1 MAPDE
6 GLTNQM
12 PRGRAALPR
21 ISRAGIMRVGI
32 LLKDPLAIMTMQRT
46 LHASLRLCALAA
58 LLVALTGCGS
68 KKPARAR
75 VPAPPAPT
83 VSAES
88 RVPSEPRARDRVR
101 VDDDYASVNADL
113 QAYGHLKPIYVETGV
128 ASWYGPPYHNRNAAN
143 GKPFDMH
150 AITAAHKTLPM
161 NTVIRVTNL
170 SNGKS
175 ALMRITDRGPFV
187 GDRVLDLSLGAAK
200 ELGVYRTGLAN
211 VRIEV
216 LDAPKPLD
224 RGGRWCVQIG
234 AFTDPDEAARLKGK
248 LMRKYSTAKVIQ
260 FTGPT
265 GDWVRLRPLN
275 DDRARAFEVAR
286 NTQVNEGGVFLV
298 RLD

>member
-1 MAPDE
+1 M
-6 GLTNQM
+6 N
-12 PRGRAALPR
+12 
-21 ISRAGIMRVGI
+21 
-32 LLKDPLAIMTMQRT
+32 
-46 LHASLRLCALAA
+46 ASLRLCALAV
-58 LLVALTGCGS
+58 LLVAVTGCGS

-75 VPAPPAPT
+75 VPAPPTPT

-88 RVPSEPRARDRVR
+88 RVPSETRSRERVR
-101 VDDDYASVNADL
+101 TDDEYVSANPDL
-113 QAYGHLKPIYVETGV
+113 EAYGRLKPIYVETGV

-161 NTVIRVTNL
+161 NSVIRVTNL
-170 SNGKS
+170 RNGKS

-200 ELGVYRTGLAN
+200 LLETHRTGLAT

-224 RGGRWCVQIG
+224 SGGRWCVQIG
-234 AFTDPDEAARLKGK
+234 AFTDRDEATRLKSK
-248 LMRKYSTAKVIQ
+248 LLRKYSTAKVIQ

-265 GDWVRLRPLN
+265 GEWVRLRPMN